1 MNFSLKSISSLFSK
15 KQHKY
20 KSQDDLINLSAPEI
34 ITLEPRDVSSKIN
47 KAPSKHNL
55 EGDKLRAMNKLL
67 AIKKFEKKHPNIKG
81 RQSVIKMFLQDEG
94 YDKEVN
100 DKLLEIYKKDVL
112 SRIEMKDLE
121 NRLRDL
127 DNKSRLEYTESE
139 KIFKQMR
146 EQNKSM
152 KSKSRGGKTL
162 KKNKHKNNKTRN
174 R

>member
-1 MNFSLKSISSLFSK
+1 MNFSFKSISSLFSK

-20 KSQDDLINLSAPEI
+20 KTQDDLINLSAPEI
-34 ITLEPRDVSSKIN
+34 ITLEPNDVSSKID
-47 KAPSKHNL
+47 KAPSKHKL
-55 EGDKLRAMNKLL
+55 EGAKNRAMNKLL
-67 AIKKFEKKHPNIKG
+67 AIKRFEKKHPNIKG
-81 RQSVIKMFLQDEG
+81 RQAVIKSFLQEEG

-127 DNKSRLEYTESE
+127 DNRSRIEYTESE

-146 EQNKSM
+146 EQSKSM
-152 KSKSRGGKTL
+152 KSKSKGGKTM
-162 KKNKHKNNKTRN
+162 KKNKQKNNKTRN